1 MLDMKL
7 LRDRTE
13 FVRERLATRNAGDE
27 AKVTEILALDE
38 SRRSAL
44 AEAEQLKARRNSASK
59 EIGGLIGQKRLEE
72 AEAKRRKCVRSETG
86 SPNSTR
92 QRPNRRPHGMPCC

>member
-7 LRDRTE
+7 LRERTE

-27 AKVTEILALDE
+27 AKVSEVLALDE
-38 SRRSAL
+38 TRRSAL

-72 AEAKRRKCVRSETG
+72 AEARKAEVRTLGDRIAELDKTAAQAE
-86 SPNSTR
+86 SPCS
-92 QRPNRRPHGMPCC
+92 

>member
-59 EIGGLIGQKRLEE
+59 EIGGLNGQKRLEE
-72 AEAKRRKCVRSETG
+72 AESKKA
-86 SPNSTR
+86 
-92 QRPNRRPHGMPCC
+92 